1 MNLTERQKEWAKV
14 RDPRVEG
21 SELYCQYGSG
31 FCRERRCVSYDWER
45 DECIHVLAARAQVQA
60 AEAQARIA
68 EIQAEALR
76 EITGTDYGAGYKF
89 LRIKGEISKAR
100 DY

>member
-14 RDPRVEG
+14 RDPRIEG

-45 DECIHVLAARAQVQA
+45 DECVHVLAAQAQARA
-60 AEAQARIA
+60 AEALEAIASSVHTDSGGAR
-68 EIQAEALR
+68 
-76 EITGTDYGAGYKF
+76 Y
-89 LRIKGEISKAR
+89 LRIKTGNAI
-100 DY
+100 D